1 MKDKTLVESDNEAIT
16 RKIGEALTRF
26 KEIDFAYLFGSFL
39 ESDTFNDVDIALYL
53 SKDLGPYKA
62 LKLSLVV
69 ERVMA
74 KEIEPRCEFDVK
86 ILNHAPIVFQYEIIK
101 TGKVVFSRDEKKRIM
116 YEAMMLS
123 SYLDYKETSDWL
135 DREFLVRV

>member
-1 MKDKTLVESDNEAIT
+1 MEDKTLLESDIDEFT
-16 RKIGEALTRF
+16 KKIGAVLTRF
-26 KEIDFAYLFGSFL
+26 QEIEFAYLFGSFL
-39 ESDTFNDVDIALYL
+39 ESDAFNDVDIALYL

-86 ILNHAPIVFQYEIIK
+86 ILNHAPIVFQ
-101 TGKVVFSRDEKKRIM
+101 
-116 YEAMMLS
+116 
-123 SYLDYKETSDWL
+123 
-135 DREFLVRV
+135 